1 MELPRKLFD
10 ISSIIQVALS
20 FLVIR
25 GILTDNPLKLQIA
38 PLDIRTDEFYTARK
52 SIIES
57 HLQQIQDGMAEEF
70 LIESWETHYGTR
82 CIGINWDHHSLDEVR
97 AAVAC
102 VGGACLASLCRLF
115 ALDYKSWSSGMP
127 DLLLWRFHGEYS
139 GEAKLVEVKGPKD
152 RLSEQQRAWL
162 LQLMDCGFK
171 VEVCKVKP

>member
-57 HLQQIQDGMAEEF
+57 HLQQIQDGMAE
-70 LIESWETHYGTR
+70 
-82 CIGINWDHHSLDEVR
+82 
-97 AAVAC
+97 
-102 VGGACLASLCRLF
+102 
-115 ALDYKSWSSGMP
+115 
-127 DLLLWRFHGEYS
+127 
-139 GEAKLVEVKGPKD
+139 
-152 RLSEQQRAWL
+152 
-162 LQLMDCGFK
+162 
-171 VEVCKVKP
+171 